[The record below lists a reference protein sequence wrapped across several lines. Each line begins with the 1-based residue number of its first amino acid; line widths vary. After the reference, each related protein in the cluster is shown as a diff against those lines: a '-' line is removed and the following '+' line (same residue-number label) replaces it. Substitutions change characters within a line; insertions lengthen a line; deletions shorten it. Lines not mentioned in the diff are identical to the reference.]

1 MQPEAEPA
9 DEAEAKDKER
19 LRQQGLVGIIS
30 GIN

>member
-1 MQPEAEPA
+1 MQPEAEP

-19 LRQQGLVGIIS
+19 LRQQGLVGIIN